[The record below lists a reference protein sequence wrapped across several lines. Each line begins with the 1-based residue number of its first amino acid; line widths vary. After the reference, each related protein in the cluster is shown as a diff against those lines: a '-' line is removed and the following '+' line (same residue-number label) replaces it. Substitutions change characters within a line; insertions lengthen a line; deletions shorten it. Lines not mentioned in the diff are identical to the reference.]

1 MPTIDTM
8 MDLLFDGVA
17 IIRRNADGTIERVRP
32 SELIGKDLEIISTS
46 DFSFQDI
53 KNEFEQS

>member
-1 MPTIDTM
+1 MPTIDPM
-8 MDLLFDGVA
+8 IDLLVDGVA
-17 IIRRNADGTIERVRP
+17 IIRQNADGTIERVHP
-32 SELIGKDLEIISTS
+32 GELVGKDLEIISTS